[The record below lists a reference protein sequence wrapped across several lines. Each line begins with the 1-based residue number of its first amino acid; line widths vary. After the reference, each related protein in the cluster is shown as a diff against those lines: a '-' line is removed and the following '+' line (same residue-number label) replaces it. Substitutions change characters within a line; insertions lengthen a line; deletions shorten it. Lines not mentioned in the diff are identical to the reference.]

1 MSENLKARWDSFAA
15 EMKASPGSLQ
25 SPDFLQRFDALMAP
39 VYEMQK
45 QFERERAHQR
55 FVSQAPCPICGG
67 TVTYEYQ
74 APLVGSMKC
83 DTPACVAVNL

>member
-1 MSENLKARWDSFAA
+1 MSED
-15 EMKASPGSLQ
+15 MKALWDGFASEIKAGASLAD
-25 SPDFLQRFDALMAP
+25 PEMLKRFDALIVP
-39 VYEMQK
+39 VNELRK

-67 TVTYEYQ
+67 TVTYEYR

-83 DTPACVAVNL
+83 DTPACVALNL

>member
-1 MSENLKARWDSFAA
+1 MSEDLKALWDSFASEIKA
-15 EMKASPGSLQ
+15 GASLTNPEMLK
-25 SPDFLQRFDALMAP
+25 RFDVLMAP
-39 VYEMQK
+39 INELQK

-67 TVTYEYQ
+67 TVTYEYR

-83 DTPACVAVNL
+83 DTPACVALHL